1 LKQLP
6 SIRKPSD
13 QSPLMLTISRQP
25 TNSPK
30 QNKYFNSSLLRNR
43 KCKAA
48 MLKVWEGETPKPTRQ
63 TRWAPWLEVA
73 IRKVTTYNALLAKER
88 NQLRGT
94 QVRAHSKKSS

>member
-1 LKQLP
+1 
-6 SIRKPSD
+6 
-13 QSPLMLTISRQP
+13 
-25 TNSPK
+25 
-30 QNKYFNSSLLRNR
+30 
-43 KCKAA
+43 